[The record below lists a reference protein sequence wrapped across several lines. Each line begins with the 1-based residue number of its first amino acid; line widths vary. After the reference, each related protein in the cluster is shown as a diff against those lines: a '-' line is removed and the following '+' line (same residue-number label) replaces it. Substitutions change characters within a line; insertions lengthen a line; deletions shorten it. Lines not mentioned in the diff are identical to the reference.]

1 MSTSRPSPP
10 APALI
15 LGPGARMAALAPL
28 VGALGA
34 QGASRIEAP
43 GELLDLPAGP
53 GRVALDATLLGTEEL
68 GLLAEV
74 ARRAPGWELHLVG
87 GDPSTALVRRLTASG
102 AARWTPWPLD
112 TETLG
117 RWCGGVPPEAT
128 RAPVEAPRAAA
139 AASAGPED
147 PTLAEIERILG
158 APGRVPGQG
167 AAPRPAPVPR
177 PAAGPPPVQPLDD
190 DGFEELPDDRDF
202 DSAPSEAFMVPL
214 DAEELEA
221 LQGSPLEPF
230 EALLPETEA
239 PPQSPAPAPAA
250 PTQAAPE
257 APARALPTA
266 MLPAWYRDQVA
277 DLADMAQRLDLGLR
291 RTLEASGHEETD
303 AALESLSHDV
313 LRLGQFT
320 RTLGYLAAPPGAN
333 GATLDLSGLAADFLS
348 TLASEDEAGPRFLFR
363 GEPETR
369 VRADKGLLVLVL
381 DALLTVT
388 SLAAGHGGEVRVAV
402 EREAEQAMASIQ
414 FPAGP
419 LEDLEPARWMEPYAL
434 HRRLPGVGPNAV
446 AAAASILA
454 GQGGGLE
461 LSAEGALRT
470 FTLRLPLA

>member
-1 MSTSRPSPP
+1 
-10 APALI
+10 
-15 LGPGARMAALAPL
+15 
-28 VGALGA
+28 
-34 QGASRIEAP
+34 
-43 GELLDLPAGP
+43 
-53 GRVALDATLLGTEEL
+53 
-68 GLLAEV
+68 
-74 ARRAPGWELHLVG
+74 
-87 GDPSTALVRRLTASG
+87 
-102 AARWTPWPLD
+102 
-112 TETLG
+112 
-117 RWCGGVPPEAT
+117 
-128 RAPVEAPRAAA
+128 
-139 AASAGPED
+139 
-147 PTLAEIERILG
+147 
-158 APGRVPGQG
+158 
-167 AAPRPAPVPR
+167 
-177 PAAGPPPVQPLDD
+177 
-190 DGFEELPDDRDF
+190 
-202 DSAPSEAFMVPL
+202 
-214 DAEELEA
+214 
-221 LQGSPLEPF
+221 
-230 EALLPETEA
+230 
-239 PPQSPAPAPAA
+239 
-250 PTQAAPE
+250 
-257 APARALPTA
+257 

>member
-1 MSTSRPSPP
+1 MSSP
-10 APALI
+10 APHPPQKTVV
-15 LGPGARMAALAPL
+15 LGPGPRAAALEPLVAALA
-28 VGALGA
+28 GEAAYRIETLGA
-34 QGASRIEAP
+34 A
-43 GELLDLPAGP
+43 LDLLERPD
-53 GRVALDATLLGTEEL
+53 VVLVLDAGRLEPEDL
-68 GLLAEV
+68 GLLHAL
-74 ARRAPGWELHLVG
+74 AQRGRQWSLELFG
-87 GDPSTALVRRLTASG
+87 GDPSASVVRRLSREG
-102 AARWTPWPLD
+102 AVRWTPWPVD

-117 RWCGGVPPEAT
+117 RWCASSPAAGLAPTSPTDAAPAGH
-128 RAPVEAPRAAA
+128 RAPAVAPT
-139 AASAGPED
+139 D

-158 APGRVPGQG
+158 TPG
-167 AAPRPAPVPR
+167 AAAR
-177 PAAGPPPVQPLDD
+177 PAARESGPEPRPQPHQRPTVAVPPVREEDD
-190 DGFEELPDDRDF
+190 LEDIPDDF
-202 DSAPSEAFMVPL
+202 DAAPPEAFMAPL

-230 EALLPETEA
+230 EPPPPATEA
-239 PPQSPAPAPAA
+239 PTPEPVSTLPLAA
-250 PTQAAPE
+250 
-257 APARALPTA
+257 
-266 MLPAWYRDQVA
+266 LPAWYRDQVA

-291 RTLEASGHEETD
+291 RTLEAGGMEETD

-388 SLAAGHGGEVRVAV
+388 SLVAGQGGEVRVAV
-402 EREAEQAMASIQ
+402 ERGEDQAHLTIQ
-414 FPAGP
+414 FPAGV
-419 LEDLEPARWMEPYAL
+419 LTDLEPARWMEPYAL

-461 LSAEGALRT
+461 LVADGSQRT
-470 FTLRLPLA
+470 FQLHLPLA

>member
-1 MSTSRPSPP
+1 
-10 APALI
+10 
-15 LGPGARMAALAPL
+15 
-28 VGALGA
+28 
-34 QGASRIEAP
+34 
-43 GELLDLPAGP
+43 
-53 GRVALDATLLGTEEL
+53 
-68 GLLAEV
+68 
-74 ARRAPGWELHLVG
+74 
-87 GDPSTALVRRLTASG
+87 
-102 AARWTPWPLD
+102 
-112 TETLG
+112 
-117 RWCGGVPPEAT
+117 
-128 RAPVEAPRAAA
+128 
-139 AASAGPED
+139 
-147 PTLAEIERILG
+147 
-158 APGRVPGQG
+158 
-167 AAPRPAPVPR
+167 
-177 PAAGPPPVQPLDD
+177 
-190 DGFEELPDDRDF
+190 
-202 DSAPSEAFMVPL
+202 
-214 DAEELEA
+214 
-221 LQGSPLEPF
+221 
-230 EALLPETEA
+230 
-239 PPQSPAPAPAA
+239 
-250 PTQAAPE
+250 
-257 APARALPTA
+257 PARALPTA

-388 SLAAGHGGEVRVAV
+388 SLAAGHAGEVRVAV
-402 EREAEQAMASIQ
+402 ERETDQAKASIQ

-419 LEDLEPARWMEPYAL
+419 LEDLEPVRWMEPYAL